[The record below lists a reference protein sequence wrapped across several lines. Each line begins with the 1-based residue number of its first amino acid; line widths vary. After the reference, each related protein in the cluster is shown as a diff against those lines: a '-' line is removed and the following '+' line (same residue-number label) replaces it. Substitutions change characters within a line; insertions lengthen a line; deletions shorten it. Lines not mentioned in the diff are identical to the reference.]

1 MTEKANRPRIISFK
15 DTEGFDRGDF
25 QDQVYVAKEEEVGFN
40 ALAVF
45 VNGKHPIKQLGEQT
59 TRTYL
64 VVEGEGTFGLEGVNR
79 PVSQGDMIVIPPKQ
93 RYQYEGVMTLFE
105 VNVSPDNSFTDQK
118 I

>member
-1 MTEKANRPRIISFK
+1 MKKKNISRVVIIFLAFLISFS
-15 DTEGFDRGDF
+15 
-25 QDQVYVAKEEEVGFN
+25 YN